1 MSATIALAFSVR
13 CSSSG
18 TLRIWIVFGILR
30 KLTYAPG
37 TYRRGYLSKP
47 RLVGARGVSYSGLSD
62 ENEDAQA
69 ESRVMGGDDLVERLL
84 SGDRRA
90 LARVISKIERGDPET
105 HEIVSEIYPKTGNAP
120 SIGFTGPPG
129 VGKSSIM
136 AKLIELY
143 REQDRR
149 VGVVSVD
156 PSSPFSRGAILGDRI
171 RLSDHFLD
179 SGVFIRSMG
188 SRGHLG
194 GLAGASRLAALAMEA
209 AGMDI
214 VLYETVGVG
223 QGEVEV
229 ASAADTVVLALQ
241 PGAGDAVQ
249 ALKAGVM
256 EIADIFCI
264 NKADNPQAKNAAS
277 EVRSLL
283 EIGHELDPD
292 PWFPP
297 IVMTRGDTGEG
308 VQELKDTIAKH
319 RRFLEKEGRLG
330 KRRRAA
336 LRDFVISWAT
346 NRLEIEM
353 HERLNREDMEI
364 VEKVYNRELD
374 PISASE
380 RIFKEV

>member
-1 MSATIALAFSVR
+1 LAKK
-13 CSSSG
+13 G
-18 TLRIWIVFGILR
+18 
-30 KLTYAPG
+30 
-37 TYRRGYLSKP
+37 
-47 RLVGARGVSYSGLSD
+47 
-62 ENEDAQA
+62 
-69 ESRVMGGDDLVERLL
+69 LVERLL
-84 SGDRRA
+84 AGDRRA
-90 LARVISKIERGDPET
+90 LARVISKIEREDEET
-105 HEIVSEIYPKTGNAP
+105 AGIIAEIYPETDDALTV
-120 SIGFTGPPG
+120 GFTGPPG
-129 VGKSSIM
+129 VGKSSII

-143 REQDRR
+143 RQEDRR

-156 PSSPFSRGAILGDRI
+156 PSSPFSKGAILGDRI
-171 RLSDHFLD
+171 RLTDHFLD
-179 SGVFIRSMG
+179 AGVFIRSMG

-194 GLAGASRLAALAMEA
+194 GLAGGSRLAAIAMEA
-209 AGMDI
+209 GGCHVI
-214 VLYETVGVG
+214 LYETVGVG

-229 ASAADTVVLALQ
+229 ASAADTVVLCLQ
-241 PGAGDAVQ
+241 PGTGDSVQ

-277 EVRSLL
+277 EVRSIL
-283 EIGHELDPD
+283 EIGHELDPV

-308 VQELKDTIAKH
+308 VQELKDTIVKH
-319 RRFLEKEGRLG
+319 RRFLEQDGRLG

-336 LRDFVISWAT
+336 LRDFVISLAT

-353 HERLNREDMEI
+353 HERLNCEDTEL

-380 RIFKEV
+380 IIFKEV

>member
-1 MSATIALAFSVR
+1 V
-13 CSSSG
+13 
-18 TLRIWIVFGILR
+18 
-30 KLTYAPG
+30 
-37 TYRRGYLSKP
+37 
-47 RLVGARGVSYSGLSD
+47 
-62 ENEDAQA
+62 
-69 ESRVMGGDDLVERLL
+69 ESQVTGGDDLVERLL

-105 HEIVSEIYPKTGNAP
+105 HEIISEIYPETGNAP
-120 SIGFTGPPG
+120 SVGFTGPPG

-143 REQDRR
+143 RKDDRR

-179 SGVFIRSMG
+179 PGVFIRSMG

-209 AGMDI
+209 AGMDV

-264 NKADNPQAKNAAS
+264 NKADHPQAKGAAN
-277 EVRSLL
+277 EVRSILD
-283 EIGHELDPD
+283 IGQELDPQ
-292 PWFPP
+292 PWYPP
-297 IVMTRGDTGEG
+297 IIMTRGDTGEG
-308 VQELKDTIAKH
+308 VVELEAAIEKH
-319 RRFLEKEGRLG
+319 RSYLEESG
-330 KRRRAA
+330 KLEERRRAS
-336 LRDFVISWAT
+336 LKEFVISWAKE
-346 NRLEIEM
+346 RLEEEM
-353 HERLNREDMEI
+353 QERLSREDDELM
-364 VEKVYNRELD
+364 EKVYGRELD

-380 RIFKEV
+380 RIFREV

>member
-1 MSATIALAFSVR
+1 M
-13 CSSSG
+13 
-18 TLRIWIVFGILR
+18 
-30 KLTYAPG
+30 
-37 TYRRGYLSKP
+37 
-47 RLVGARGVSYSGLSD
+47 
-62 ENEDAQA
+62 EDK
-69 ESRVMGGDDLVERLL
+69 GLVERLL

-105 HEIVSEIYPKTGNAP
+105 HEIVAGIYPKTGAAL
-120 SIGFTGPPG
+120 SVGFTGPPG

-143 REQDRR
+143 RTEGKR
-149 VGVVSVD
+149 VGVISVD
-156 PSSPFSRGAILGDRI
+156 PSSPFSKGAILGDRI

-179 SGVFIRSMG
+179 PGVFIRSMG

-209 AGMDI
+209 SGTDV

-256 EIADIFCI
+256 EIADVFCI
-264 NKADNPQAKNAAS
+264 NKADQPQAKGAAS
-277 EVRSLL
+277 EVRSILD
-283 EIGHELDPD
+283 IGQELDPQ

-297 IVMTRGDTGEG
+297 IIMTRGDTGEG
-308 VQELKDTIAKH
+308 VVELKETIEKH
-319 RRFLEKEGRLG
+319 RSYLEESGKLG
-330 KRRRAA
+330 ERRRAS
-336 LRDFVISWAT
+336 LKEFVISWAKE
-346 NRLEIEM
+346 RLEEEIQ
-353 HERLNREDMEI
+353 ERLSREDNELM
-364 VEKVYNRELD
+364 EKVYGRELD

-380 RIFKEV
+380 KIFREV

>member
-1 MSATIALAFSVR
+1 MS
-13 CSSSG
+13 
-18 TLRIWIVFGILR
+18 
-30 KLTYAPG
+30 
-37 TYRRGYLSKP
+37 
-47 RLVGARGVSYSGLSD
+47 SD
-62 ENEDAQA
+62 
-69 ESRVMGGDDLVERLL
+69 GLVERLL
-84 SGDRRA
+84 SGDKRA
-90 LARVISKIERGDPET
+90 LARVISKIEREDPEAK
-105 HEIVSEIYPKTGNAP
+105 EIVAKIYPKSGDAVT
-120 SIGFTGPPG
+120 IGFTGPPG
-129 VGKSSIM
+129 VGKSSII
-136 AKLIELY
+136 AKLIKLY
-143 REQDRR
+143 REEDKT

-156 PSSPFSRGAILGDRI
+156 PSSPFSKGAILGDRI

-179 SGVFIRSMG
+179 PGVFIRSMG

-194 GLAGASRLAALAMEA
+194 GLASGSRLAALAMEA
-209 AGMDI
+209 YGCDL

-256 EIADIFCI
+256 EIADVFCI
-264 NKADNPQAKNAAS
+264 NKADHPQAKGAAS
-277 EVRSLL
+277 EVRSIL

-308 VQELKDTIAKH
+308 VEELKETIEKH
-319 RRFLEKEGRLG
+319 RSYLKESGKLEE
-330 KRRRAA
+330 RRRAA
-336 LRDFVISWAT
+336 LREFVVSWAT
-346 NRLEIEM
+346 NRLEKEM
-353 HERLNREDMEI
+353 HERLDREDTEVMEQ
-364 VEKVYNRELD
+364 VYERELD

>member
-1 MSATIALAFSVR
+1 VT
-13 CSSSG
+13 
-18 TLRIWIVFGILR
+18 
-30 KLTYAPG
+30 
-37 TYRRGYLSKP
+37 
-47 RLVGARGVSYSGLSD
+47 
-62 ENEDAQA
+62 
-69 ESRVMGGDDLVERLL
+69 GGDGLVERLL

-105 HEIVSEIYPKTGNAP
+105 HEIISEIYPRTGNAP
-120 SIGFTGPPG
+120 SVGFTGPPG

-143 REQDRR
+143 REEDRR

-179 SGVFIRSMG
+179 PGVFIRSMG

-209 AGMDI
+209 AGMDV

-241 PGAGDAVQ
+241 PGTGDAVQ

-264 NKADNPQAKNAAS
+264 NKADHPQAKGAAN
-277 EVRSLL
+277 EVRSILD
-283 EIGHELDPD
+283 IGQELDPQ
-292 PWFPP
+292 PWYPP
-297 IVMTRGDTGEG
+297 IIMTRGDTGEG
-308 VQELKDTIAKH
+308 VEELEATIEEH
-319 RRFLEKEGRLG
+319 RSYLEESG
-330 KRRRAA
+330 KLEERRRAS
-336 LRDFVISWAT
+336 LKEFVIAWAKE
-346 NRLEIEM
+346 RLEEEM
-353 HERLNREDMEI
+353 QERLSREDDELM
-364 VEKVYNRELD
+364 EKVYGRELD

-380 RIFKEV
+380 RIFREV

>member
-1 MSATIALAFSVR
+1 MWEACRRVVR
-13 CSSSG
+13 
-18 TLRIWIVFGILR
+18 
-30 KLTYAPG
+30 
-37 TYRRGYLSKP
+37 
-47 RLVGARGVSYSGLSD
+47 VS
-62 ENEDAQA
+62 ENE
-69 ESRVMGGDDLVERLL
+69 LVERLL

-90 LARVISKIERGDPET
+90 LARIISKIEGEDQEVPGM
-105 HEIVSEIYPKTGNAP
+105 ISELYPHTGEA
-120 SIGFTGPPG
+120 ITVGFTGPPG
-129 VGKSSIM
+129 VGKSSII
-136 AKLIELY
+136 ARLIELY
-143 REQDRR
+143 REEDKK

-156 PSSPFSRGAILGDRI
+156 PSSPFTKGAILGDRI
-171 RLSDHFLD
+171 RLTEYFLD
-179 SGVFIRSMG
+179 PGVFIRSMG

-194 GLAGASRLAALAMEA
+194 GLAGASRLAGLAMEA
-209 AGMDI
+209 YGMDV

-229 ASAADTVVLALQ
+229 ASAADTVVLCLQ

-256 EIADIFCI
+256 EIADVFCI
-264 NKADNPQAKNAAS
+264 NKSDHPQARNAAS
-277 EVRSLL
+277 EVRSIL

-308 VQELKDTIAKH
+308 VQELRDTIQKH
-319 RRFLEKEGRLG
+319 RDFLEQDGKLG

-346 NRLEIEM
+346 NRLEKEM
-353 HERLNREDMEI
+353 HERLSREDTEL

-380 RIFKEV
+380 RIFNEVQSP

>member
-1 MSATIALAFSVR
+1 MS
-13 CSSSG
+13 
-18 TLRIWIVFGILR
+18 
-30 KLTYAPG
+30 
-37 TYRRGYLSKP
+37 
-47 RLVGARGVSYSGLSD
+47 
-62 ENEDAQA
+62 
-69 ESRVMGGDDLVERLL
+69 GDGLVERLL

-90 LARVISKIERGDPET
+90 LARVISRIERGDPET
-105 HEIVSEIYPKTGNAP
+105 QEIVAAIYPRTGGAL

-129 VGKSSIM
+129 VGKSSII

-143 REQDRR
+143 RAEEKR

-156 PSSPFSRGAILGDRI
+156 PSSPFSKGAILGDRI

-179 SGVFIRSMG
+179 PGVFIRSMG

-209 AGMDI
+209 SGMDV

-264 NKADNPQAKNAAS
+264 NKADHPQAKGAAN
-277 EVRSLL
+277 EVRSILD
-283 EIGHELDPD
+283 IGQELDPQ

-297 IVMTRGDTGEG
+297 IIMTRGDTGEG
-308 VQELKDTIAKH
+308 VEELKETIEEH
-319 RRFLEKEGRLG
+319 RDYLEESG
-330 KRRRAA
+330 KLEERRRAS
-336 LRDFVISWAT
+336 LREFVISWAKE
-346 NRLEIEM
+346 RLESEM
-353 HERLNREDMEI
+353 QDRLAKEDDELM
-364 VEKVYNRELD
+364 EKVYGRELD

-380 RIFKEV
+380 KLFREV